1 MIFQF
6 SIPTSATSGGLSY
19 NDIMYAEMSVIV
31 VDVSPALETPLKNA
45 NELDLSFPNVFDL
58 LFCLVLFSFIDSFSN
73 RDARLVSLPW
83 SPSYSISH
91 YHLTTSMLLMG
102 TV

>member
-1 MIFQF
+1 MTFQF

-58 LFCLVLFSFIDSFSN
+58 LFCLVLFSFIDSFSF
-73 RDARLVSLPW
+73 RSLLKLTETHDLSR
-83 SPSYSISH
+83 SPNLRPTQL
-91 YHLTTSMLLMG
+91 LTT
-102 TV
+102 T